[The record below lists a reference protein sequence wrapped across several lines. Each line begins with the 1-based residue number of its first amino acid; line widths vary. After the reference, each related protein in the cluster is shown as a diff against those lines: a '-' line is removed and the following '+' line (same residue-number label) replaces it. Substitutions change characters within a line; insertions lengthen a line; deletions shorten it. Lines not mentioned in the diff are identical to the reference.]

1 MATCVHASPC
11 RPFFHVSNTSQSHQ
25 QPRMPRVLPV
35 GVKCFPTMCVKLA
48 SMCPQYGLV
57 LKHRQHETATKYQQ
71 GTPVCLLGGK
81 DKSERD
87 NEGSSWNPFEKFMG
101 SFKGKSVED
110 VLRQQIEKQ
119 EFYDGGSGKNPPRGG
134 GGGGDG
140 FEGSDDEGF
149 AGIMD
154 ETLQVVLATV
164 GFIFLYVYI
173 ISGEELTRLVKDYI
187 KFLLRGSKSVR
198 LKRVMYKWKRFY
210 QRLTEKKEVDKL
222 WLERAIINTPTMY
235 DSPTKYRQ
243 ILRSML
249 ASNEDE

>member
-1 MATCVHASPC
+1 MATCVLANPC
-11 RPFFHVSNTSQSHQ
+11 KPCLHVSSISQSHQ
-25 QPRMPRVLPV
+25 QPRMARVLPV
-35 GVKCFPTMCVKLA
+35 GVNGFPKMCVKLA
-48 SMCPQYGLV
+48 SAYPQYGLV
-57 LKHRQHETATKYQQ
+57 LKRQQHESATKYQQ
-71 GTPVCLLGGK
+71 GTLVCLLGGK

-87 NEGSSWNPFEKFMG
+87 NGGSPWNPFEKVME
-101 SFKGKSVED
+101 SFKGQSVQD

-140 FEGSDDEGF
+140 FGDSEDEGL

-173 ISGEELTRLVKDYI
+173 ISGEELTRLAKDYI
-187 KFLLRGSKSVR
+187 KFVLGGSKSVR
-198 LKRVMYKWKRFY
+198 LKRVMNKWKRFY

-222 WLERAIINTPTMY
+222 WLERAIINTPQNTGKF
-235 DSPTKYRQ
+235 SG
-243 ILRSML
+243 L
-249 ASNEDE
+249 

>member
-1 MATCVHASPC
+1 M
-11 RPFFHVSNTSQSHQ
+11 
-25 QPRMPRVLPV
+25 
-35 GVKCFPTMCVKLA
+35 
-48 SMCPQYGLV
+48 
-57 LKHRQHETATKYQQ
+57 EYQ
-71 GTPVCLLGGK
+71 
-81 DKSERD
+81 
-87 NEGSSWNPFEKFMG
+87 GSSWNPFEKFMG

-187 KFLLRGSKSVR
+187 KFFCEEA
-198 LKRVMYKWKRFY
+198 RVF
-210 QRLTEKKEVDKL
+210 V
-222 WLERAIINTPTMY
+222 
-235 DSPTKYRQ
+235 
-243 ILRSML
+243 
-249 ASNEDE
+249 

>member
-1 MATCVHASPC
+1 
-11 RPFFHVSNTSQSHQ
+11 
-25 QPRMPRVLPV
+25 MPRVLPV

-81 DKSERD
+81 DKSERG
-87 NEGSSWNPFEKFMG
+87 NE
-101 SFKGKSVED
+101 
-110 VLRQQIEKQ
+110 
-119 EFYDGGSGKNPPRGG
+119 
-134 GGGGDG
+134 
-140 FEGSDDEGF
+140 
-149 AGIMD
+149 
-154 ETLQVVLATV
+154 
-164 GFIFLYVYI
+164 YVYI

-222 WLERAIINTPTMY
+222 WLERAIINTPTVY
-235 DSPTKYRQ
+235 DSPTKQ
-243 ILRSML
+243 ANFKVHVGIK
-249 ASNEDE
+249 